1 MEWMGKYRFGP
12 RRVVGLDNFM
22 RGNSPFRLHQQ
33 EEEQIDPIF
42 KGSKLDKSAY
52 IDIRMI

>member
-1 MEWMGKYRFGP
+1 MD
-12 RRVVGLDNFM
+12 LDNFM